1 MKMSKPKA
9 SEMSWSLI
17 WRNSQLDVYVA
28 KQDDAYFKIAVF
40 GEKPKYFYGESA
52 WSAVQRYVVDKT
64 GDMKGWSIFS

>member
-1 MKMSKPKA
+1 MSKPKA

-28 KQDDAYFKIAVF
+28 KQDDAYFKITMF
-40 GEKPKYFYGESA
+40 GKKPKYFYGESA
-52 WSAVQRYVVDKT
+52 WSDVQRYVVDET